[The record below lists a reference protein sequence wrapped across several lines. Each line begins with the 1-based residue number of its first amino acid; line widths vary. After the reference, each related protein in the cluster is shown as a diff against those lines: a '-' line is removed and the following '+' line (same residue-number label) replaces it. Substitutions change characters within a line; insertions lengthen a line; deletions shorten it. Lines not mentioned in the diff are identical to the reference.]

1 MNESAHSPAERAK
14 SLPRTERAELR
25 REQILEA
32 ASECFRRKGFHGASM
47 AEIAKAAGMSPGHI
61 YNLFTNKEDIIDA
74 IVARD
79 QSKLDAIAQAMKAS
93 GDVRAAM
100 LQHARTGV
108 GDVTDPA
115 AAALS
120 QEVLAEA
127 GRNPKVAEIVQA
139 ADARWRAQLQDLL
152 STIWLREGRPVP
164 ADIAARTEML
174 TTIFKGLTART
185 IYHPGIDRDAVAPV
199 VQRVLAAL
207 MQD

>member
-1 MNESAHSPAERAK
+1 MTEPTSPLAERAR

-25 REQILEA
+25 REQVLEA
-32 ASECFRRKGFHGASM
+32 ASDCFRRKGFHGASM
-47 AEIAKAAGMSPGHI
+47 AEIAKTAGISPGHI
-61 YNLFTNKEDIIDA
+61 YNLFTNKEDIIGA
-74 IVARD
+74 IVERD
-79 QSKLDAIAQAMKAS
+79 QAKLDAVAQGMKAT
-93 GDVRAAM
+93 GDVRTAM
-100 LQHARTGV
+100 LQHARVGV

-152 STIWLREGRPVP
+152 STIWLSQGRPVP

>member
-1 MNESAHSPAERAK
+1 MNDLDRPASPRAQ
-14 SLPRTERAELR
+14 AR
-25 REQILEA
+25 REQVLEA

-47 AEIAKAAGMSPGHI
+47 AEIAKTAGMSPGHI
-61 YNLFTNKEDIIDA
+61 YNLFTNKEDIIGA

-79 QSKLDAIAQAMKAS
+79 QSKLDAIAQGMKAS

-100 LQHARTGV
+100 LQHARIGV
-108 GDVTDPA
+108 SDVTDPA
-115 AAALS
+115 SAALS

-164 ADIAARTEML
+164 PDIAARTEML
-174 TTIFKGLTART
+174 TTIFKGLTARA